1 MSKFEIESN
10 CLLVLQIVPC
20 CFADAYMTP
29 SKELKFEIRNK
40 PENPKSET
48 RNPKQIQITEIPMIK
63 TAFNIIFRR
72 WFFIV
77 LDFVL

>member
-1 MSKFEIESN
+1 
-10 CLLVLQIVPC
+10 
-20 CFADAYMTP
+20 MTL

-48 RNPKQIQITEIPMIK
+48 RNPKQIQITKIPMIK
-63 TAFNIIFRR
+63 TPFNIIFRR

-77 LDFVL
+77 LDFVLRVFPFCFEFRISCFEF

>member
-1 MSKFEIESN
+1 
-10 CLLVLQIVPC
+10 
-20 CFADAYMTP
+20 MTS

-48 RNPKQIQITEIPMIK
+48 RNPKQIQITKIPMIK